1 MAVRRT
7 ISTVVPTDGRSLDPA
22 RIRRTIEQAV
32 GQERSTELDQR
43 GDVLATSAFETGNP
57 EHLAVEIGALWNRAQ
72 ETFLTIGTRIVKARG
87 IIDERV
93 RGNNA
98 HLTPAERR
106 AQTNAEWQLFLSKL
120 PFSFQIASQLEC
132 VARALEAGRI
142 GQAELPNNYSVAY
155 QLTTLTD
162 AELDVARKEGIV
174 GVRAKRDEIIEF
186 KRRLRKARGDRE
198 NELMQRRKKIAA
210 DMERLRRELL
220 EIDRELGKEG
230 KGSLVIEGEL
240 SSGN

>member
-7 ISTVVPTDGRSLDPA
+7 ISAAVPTDGRGLDPA

-32 GQERSTELDQR
+32 EHESPANPDQR
-43 GDVLATSAFETGNP
+43 GEVLATASFETGNP
-57 EHLAVEIGALWNRAQ
+57 EHLAVEIGALWSRAQ

-87 IIDERV
+87 IIEERV
-93 RGNNA
+93 RGNNS

-106 AQTNAEWQLFLSKL
+106 AQTNAEWRLFLSKL

-132 VARALEAGRI
+132 VARALEAGRL
-142 GQAELPNNYSVAY
+142 GPAELPNNYSVAY

-174 GVRAKRDEIIEF
+174 GARAKRENIIEF
-186 KRRLRKARGDRE
+186 KRRLRKAKMDRE
-198 NELMQRRKKIAA
+198 NQLLQRRKKIIA
-210 DMERLRRELL
+210 DMERLRQELL
-220 EIDRELGKEG
+220 EIDRELGEG
-230 KGSLVIEGEL
+230 GEGGPIIDGMVE
-240 SSGN
+240 